1 MKNHKREEDNQTP
14 VIPAVVLLIVLNC
27 AVWSA
32 VLRSFPL
39 LIVGAVVLLLY
50 CIR

>member
-14 VIPAVVLLIVLNC
+14 IIPAVVLLIVLNC

-32 VLRSFPL
+32 VLKSFPL